1 MEFVHK
7 PVLFDEC
14 MENLNIKAD
23 GIYVD
28 GTLGGAGHSL
38 GIAKSLNKNGTLIGI
53 DRDVEALAVS
63 KQRLAEV
70 NPKVILVNDNH
81 KNIKSILEDLGIYK
95 ADGILLDLGV
105 SSYQLDNKDRGFSY
119 RFDAPLDMR
128 MNTNDKMTAKTVV
141 NECTKEE
148 LIKIFRDY
156 GEEKWSARI
165 AEFIV
170 AEREKKPIET
180 TFELVDIIKAAVPA
194 GAREEKGHPAK
205 RVFQAIR
212 IYVNEEISELE
223 NAVRNAIDSLNVGG
237 RLCIITF
244 HSLEDRIVK
253 EVFNEE
259 AKSCICP
266 PDFPTCVCGKKSRIK
281 LVNRKPI
288 LPTDEELEINLRA
301 HSAKLRVAEKI

>member
-63 KQRLAEV
+63 KQRLADV
-70 NPKVILVNDNH
+70 NPKVIFINDNH
-81 KNIKSILEDLGIYK
+81 KNIKNILSNLGIYK

-156 GEEKWSARI
+156 GEEKWATRI

-170 AEREKKPIET
+170 VERKNKPIET

-259 AKSCICP
+259 AKPCICP

-281 LVNRKPI
+281 LINKKPI
-288 LPTDEELEINLRA
+288 LPSAEELEVNLRA

>member
-14 MENLNIKAD
+14 MDNLNIKPN

-38 GIAKSLNKNGTLIGI
+38 GIAKSLNENGTLIGI

-81 KNIKSILEDLGIYK
+81 KNIKEILNDLGIYK

-148 LIKIFRDY
+148 LIRIFRDY

-288 LPTDEELEINLRA
+288 LPSDEELEINLRA

>member
-14 MENLNIKAD
+14 MENLNIKLN

-38 GIAKSLNKNGTLIGI
+38 GIAKSLNENGTLIGI

-81 KNIKSILEDLGIYK
+81 KNIKEILSNLGIYK

-288 LPTDEELEINLRA
+288 LPTDEELEVNLRA

>member
-70 NPKVILVNDNH
+70 NPKVILINDNH
-81 KNIKSILEDLGIYK
+81 KNIKTILSNLGIYK

-156 GEEKWSARI
+156 GEEKWSTRI

-170 AEREKKPIET
+170 AEREKKTIET

-223 NAVRNAIDSLNVGG
+223 NAVRNAIDSLAVGG

-288 LPTDEELEINLRA
+288 LPTDEELEVNLRA

>member
-14 MENLNIKAD
+14 MENLNIKLN
-23 GIYVD
+23 GVYVD

-70 NPKVILVNDNH
+70 NPKVIWVNDNH
-81 KNIKSILEDLGIYK
+81 KNIKEILSNLGIYK

-259 AKSCICP
+259 VKACICP

>member
-14 MENLNIKAD
+14 MDNLNIKAD
-23 GIYVD
+23 GIYVG

-81 KNIKSILEDLGIYK
+81 KNIKDILSNLGIYK

-148 LIKIFRDY
+148 LMKIFRDY

>member
-63 KQRLAEV
+63 KQRLADV
-70 NPKVILVNDNH
+70 NPKVIFINDNH
-81 KNIKSILEDLGIYK
+81 KNIKNILSNLGIYK

-156 GEEKWSARI
+156 GEEKWATRI

-170 AEREKKPIET
+170 VERKNKPIET

-259 AKSCICP
+259 AKPCICP

-281 LVNRKPI
+281 LINKKPI
-288 LPTDEELEINLRA
+288 LPTDEELEVNLRA

>member
-70 NPKVILVNDNH
+70 NPKVMLVNDNH
-81 KNIKSILEDLGIYK
+81 KNIKEILANLGIYK

-105 SSYQLDNKDRGFSY
+105 SSYQLDNKDRGFCY

-170 AEREKKPIET
+170 TEREKKPIET

-223 NAVRNAIDSLNVGG
+223 NAVRNAIDSLAVGG

-288 LPTDEELEINLRA
+288 LPTDEELEVNLRA

>member
-23 GIYVD
+23 GVYVD

-70 NPKVILVNDNH
+70 NPKVMLVNDNH
-81 KNIKSILEDLGIYK
+81 KNIKEILANLGIYK

-170 AEREKKPIET
+170 TEREKKPIET

-223 NAVRNAIDSLNVGG
+223 NAVRNAIDSLAVGG

-288 LPTDEELEINLRA
+288 LPTDEELEVNLRA

>member
-14 MENLNIKAD
+14 MENLNIKPN

-81 KNIKSILEDLGIYK
+81 KNIKEILSNLGIYK

-281 LVNRKPI
+281 LVNRNPI
-288 LPTDEELEINLRA
+288 LPSDEELEINLRA

>member
-63 KQRLAEV
+63 KQRLADV
-70 NPKVILVNDNH
+70 NPKVIFINDNH
-81 KNIKSILEDLGIYK
+81 KNIKNILSNLGIYK

-156 GEEKWSARI
+156 GEEKWATRI

-170 AEREKKPIET
+170 VERKNKPIET
-180 TFELVDIIKAAVPA
+180 TFELVDIIKSAVPA

-259 AKSCICP
+259 AKPCICP

-281 LVNRKPI
+281 LINKKPI
-288 LPTDEELEINLRA
+288 LPTDEELEVNLRA

>member
-14 MENLNIKAD
+14 MENLNIKSD

-70 NPKVILVNDNH
+70 NPKVVLVNDNH
-81 KNIKSILEDLGIYK
+81 KNIKNILSNLGIYK

-288 LPTDEELEINLRA
+288 LPSDEELEVNLRA

>member
-70 NPKVILVNDNH
+70 NPKVMLVNDNH
-81 KNIKSILEDLGIYK
+81 KNIKEILANLGIYK

-170 AEREKKPIET
+170 TEREKKPIET

-223 NAVRNAIDSLNVGG
+223 NAVRNAIDSLAVGG

-288 LPTDEELEINLRA
+288 LPTDEELEVNLRA

>member
-14 MENLNIKAD
+14 MDNLNIKAD

-70 NPKVILVNDNH
+70 NPKVMLVNDNH
-81 KNIKSILEDLGIYK
+81 KNIKEILANLGIYK

-288 LPTDEELEINLRA
+288 LPTDEELEVNLRA

>member
-14 MENLNIKAD
+14 MENLNIKSN

-38 GIAKSLNKNGTLIGI
+38 GIAKSLKENGTLIGI

-81 KNIKSILEDLGIYK
+81 KNIKDILSNLGIYK

-156 GEEKWSARI
+156 GEEKWSTRI

-170 AEREKKPIET
+170 TEREKKPIET

-288 LPTDEELEINLRA
+288 LPTEEELESNLRA
-301 HSAKLRVAEKI
+301 HSAKLRVAERI

>member
-14 MENLNIKAD
+14 MENLNIKSN

-156 GEEKWSARI
+156 GEEKWSTRI

>member
-1 MEFVHK
+1 MK
-7 PVLFDEC
+7 EC
-14 MENLNIKAD
+14 LSKEDI
-23 GIYVD
+23 
-28 GTLGGAGHSL
+28 
-38 GIAKSLNKNGTLIGI
+38 NK
-53 DRDVEALAVS
+53 V
-63 KQRLAEV
+63 
-70 NPKVILVNDNH
+70 
-81 KNIKSILEDLGIYK
+81 
-95 ADGILLDLGV
+95 DGILFDIGV
-105 SSYQLDNKDRGFSY
+105 SSMQLDEDYRGFSY
-119 RFDAPLDMR
+119 HNDAPLDMR
-128 MNTNDKMTAKTVV
+128 MDTDSKLSAYNVV
-141 NECTKEE
+141 NEYEYAD
-148 LIKIFRDY
+148 LVRVLRDY
-156 GEEKWSARI
+156 GEEKWSSRI

-266 PDFPTCVCGKKSRIK
+266 PDFPTCVCGKKSSIK

>member
-1 MEFVHK
+1 
-7 PVLFDEC
+7 
-14 MENLNIKAD
+14 
-23 GIYVD
+23 
-28 GTLGGAGHSL
+28 
-38 GIAKSLNKNGTLIGI
+38 
-53 DRDVEALAVS
+53 
-63 KQRLAEV
+63 
-70 NPKVILVNDNH
+70 
-81 KNIKSILEDLGIYK
+81 
-95 ADGILLDLGV
+95 
-105 SSYQLDNKDRGFSY
+105 
-119 RFDAPLDMR
+119 

-170 AEREKKPIET
+170 EAREKKTIET

>member
-14 MENLNIKAD
+14 MENLNIKSN
-23 GIYVD
+23 GIYDD

-70 NPKVILVNDNH
+70 NPKVMLVNDNH
-81 KNIKSILEDLGIYK
+81 KNIKEILSNLGIYK

-266 PDFPTCVCGKKSRIK
+266 PDFPTCVCGKKSSIK

-288 LPTDEELEINLRA
+288 LPSDEELEINLRA

>member
-14 MENLNIKAD
+14 MENLNIKPD

-70 NPKVILVNDNH
+70 NPKVLLVNDNH
-81 KNIKSILEDLGIYK
+81 KNIKEILANLGIYK
-95 ADGILLDLGV
+95 ADGILLDLAV

-288 LPTDEELEINLRA
+288 LPTDEELEVNLRA

>member
-14 MENLNIKAD
+14 MENLNIKSN

-38 GIAKSLNKNGTLIGI
+38 GIAKSLKENGTLIGI

-81 KNIKSILEDLGIYK
+81 KNIKDILSNLGIYK

-156 GEEKWSARI
+156 GEEKWSTRI

-170 AEREKKPIET
+170 TEREKKPIET

-288 LPTDEELEINLRA
+288 LPTDEELEINSRA

>member
-14 MENLNIKAD
+14 MENLNIKPN

-81 KNIKSILEDLGIYK
+81 KNIKDILSNLGIYK

-281 LVNRKPI
+281 LVNRNPI
-288 LPTDEELEINLRA
+288 LPSDEELEINLRA

>member
-38 GIAKSLNKNGTLIGI
+38 GIAKSLNENGTLIGI

-70 NPKVILVNDNH
+70 NPKVMLVNDNH
-81 KNIKSILEDLGIYK
+81 KNIKEILSNLGIYK

-266 PDFPTCVCGKKSRIK
+266 PDFPTCVCGKKSSIK

-288 LPTDEELEINLRA
+288 LPTDEELEVNLRA

>member
-14 MENLNIKAD
+14 MDNLNIKPN

-38 GIAKSLNKNGTLIGI
+38 GIAKSLNENGTLIGI

-81 KNIKSILEDLGIYK
+81 KNIKDILSNLGIYK

-170 AEREKKPIET
+170 AEREKKTIET

-288 LPTDEELEINLRA
+288 LPTDEELEVNLRA

>member
-14 MENLNIKAD
+14 MENLNIMLD

-70 NPKVILVNDNH
+70 NHKVMLVNDNH
-81 KNIKSILEDLGIYK
+81 KNIKEILSNLGIYK

-156 GEEKWSARI
+156 GEEKWSSRI

-170 AEREKKPIET
+170 TEREKKPIET

-212 IYVNEEISELE
+212 IYLNEAISELE

-288 LPTDEELEINLRA
+288 LPTAEELEVNLRA

>member
-14 MENLNIKAD
+14 MENLNIKLD

-81 KNIKSILEDLGIYK
+81 KNIKDILSNLGIYK

-141 NECTKEE
+141 NECT
-148 LIKIFRDY
+148 
-156 GEEKWSARI
+156 
-165 AEFIV
+165 
-170 AEREKKPIET
+170 
-180 TFELVDIIKAAVPA
+180 
-194 GAREEKGHPAK
+194 
-205 RVFQAIR
+205 
-212 IYVNEEISELE
+212 
-223 NAVRNAIDSLNVGG
+223 
-237 RLCIITF
+237 
-244 HSLEDRIVK
+244 
-253 EVFNEE
+253 
-259 AKSCICP
+259 
-266 PDFPTCVCGKKSRIK
+266 
-281 LVNRKPI
+281 
-288 LPTDEELEINLRA
+288 
-301 HSAKLRVAEKI
+301 

>member
-14 MENLNIKAD
+14 MENLNIKSD

-38 GIAKSLNKNGTLIGI
+38 GIAKSLKENGTLIGI

-81 KNIKSILEDLGIYK
+81 KNIKDILSNLGIYK

-156 GEEKWSARI
+156 GEEKWSSRI

-266 PDFPTCVCGKKSRIK
+266 PDFPTCVCGKKSSIK

-288 LPTDEELEINLRA
+288 LPSDEELEINLRA

>member
-14 MENLNIKAD
+14 MENLNIKLD

-81 KNIKSILEDLGIYK
+81 KNIKDILESLGIYK

-288 LPTDEELEINLRA
+288 LPTDEELEVNLRA

>member
-23 GIYVD
+23 GVYVD

-38 GIAKSLNKNGTLIGI
+38 GIAKSLKENGTLIGI

-81 KNIKSILEDLGIYK
+81 KNIKEILNDLGIYK

-288 LPTDEELEINLRA
+288 LPSDEELEINLRA

>member
-38 GIAKSLNKNGTLIGI
+38 GIAKSLKENGTLIGI

-81 KNIKSILEDLGIYK
+81 KNIKDILSNLGIYK

-156 GEEKWSARI
+156 GEEKWSTRI

>member
-23 GIYVD
+23 GVYVD

-70 NPKVILVNDNH
+70 NPEVILVNDNH
-81 KNIKSILEDLGIYK
+81 KNIKDILSNLGIYK

-223 NAVRNAIDSLNVGG
+223 NAVRNAIDSLAVGG

-281 LVNRKPI
+281 LVHRKPI
-288 LPTDEELEINLRA
+288 LPTDEELKINLRA

>member
-14 MENLNIKAD
+14 MENLNIKPD

-38 GIAKSLNKNGTLIGI
+38 GIAKSLKENGTLIGI

-81 KNIKSILEDLGIYK
+81 KNIKDILSNLGIYK

-288 LPTDEELEINLRA
+288 LPTDEELEVNLRA

>member
-14 MENLNIKAD
+14 MENLNIKLD

>member
-14 MENLNIKAD
+14 MENLNIKSD
-23 GIYVD
+23 GVYVD

-70 NPKVILVNDNH
+70 NPKVMLVNDNH
-81 KNIKSILEDLGIYK
+81 KNIKEILKDLGIYK

-119 RFDAPLDMR
+119 RLDAPLDMR

-156 GEEKWSARI
+156 GEEKWSTRI

-170 AEREKKPIET
+170 AERQKKPIET

-223 NAVRNAIDSLNVGG
+223 NAVRNAIDSLAVGG

-288 LPTDEELEINLRA
+288 LPTDEELKINLRA

>member
-70 NPKVILVNDNH
+70 NPKVMLVNDNH
-81 KNIKSILEDLGIYK
+81 KNIKEILANLGIYK

-170 AEREKKPIET
+170 AERQKKTIET

-223 NAVRNAIDSLNVGG
+223 NAVRNAIDSLAVGG

-288 LPTDEELEINLRA
+288 LPTDEELEVNLRA